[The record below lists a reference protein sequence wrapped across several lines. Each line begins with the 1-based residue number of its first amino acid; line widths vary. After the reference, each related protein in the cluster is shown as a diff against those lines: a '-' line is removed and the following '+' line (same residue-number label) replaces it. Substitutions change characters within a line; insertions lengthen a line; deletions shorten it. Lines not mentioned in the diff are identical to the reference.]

1 MCFATSMNGLMQ
13 NASINAWCLQELR
26 EDFDIDV
33 RILGITN
40 SRQMLLSDSPINID
54 NWESKFAE

>member
-1 MCFATSMNGLMQ
+1 MVGL
-13 NASINAWCLQELR
+13 CLLQELR

-40 SRQMLLSDSPINID
+40 SSKMLISDAPID
-54 NWESKFAE
+54 TETWQTRFAQ